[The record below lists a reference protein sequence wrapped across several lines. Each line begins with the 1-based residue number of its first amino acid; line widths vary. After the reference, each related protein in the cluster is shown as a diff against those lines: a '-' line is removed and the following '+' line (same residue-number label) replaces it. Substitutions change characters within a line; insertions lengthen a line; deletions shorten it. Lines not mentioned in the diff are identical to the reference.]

1 MKKERENLELLLMY
15 IVIGVIAACITGYF
29 LYENKK
35 EYWEVQAR
43 DTFYEALTEELQKR
57 NDVEVY
63 FSTQGNICLPVVDV
77 IYSKQEPIIAF
88 METGHG
94 KKNFVIPYEK
104 HTYNIVRSSNQRA
117 LHSYILDKY
126 PLRADSLGLIWD
138 RLLAEVKFPGKAI
151 VRVSVA
157 DWWEHETCTYSND
170 SSYLLKSDSLVSCY
184 LGYRCEV
191 GVTGYAYSPW
201 WKVLTLKDKI
211 LLSALVVACLLLFF
225 IQEFVIR
232 LYHRFFIREIPVI
245 AMDRTQSHIYQLEE
259 NCFFDSD
266 SMILKNS
273 AVEVKL
279 TALPATLLQGLLDA
293 QDYKLSM
300 NEIMDLLWPDGTG
313 TSERVHT
320 AIKRLRNYL
329 SKVSD
334 STIENGNLAYQL
346 KIPISSKKCSI
357 K

>member
-1 MKKERENLELLLMY
+1 MKKERDNIELLLY
-15 IVIGVIAACITGYF
+15 IVIGAIAACITGYF

-43 DTFYEALTEELQKR
+43 DTFYEALTEEMQKL

-63 FSTQGNICLPVVDV
+63 FLSKGNVHLSV
-77 IYSKQEPIIAF
+77 IDADDRHKEPIIAT
-88 METGHG
+88 METEYG
-94 KKNFVIPYEK
+94 KKNFVVPYEK
-104 HTYNIVRSSNQRA
+104 HTRNIIRSSDERS
-117 LHSYILDKY
+117 LCSYLLDKC
-126 PLRADSLGLIWD
+126 PLKADSLGLIWN
-138 RLLAEVKFPGKAI
+138 RLLTEVKFPGKTI

-170 SSYLLKSDSLVSCY
+170 SSYLSKSDSLVSCY

-232 LYHRFFIREIPVI
+232 LYHRFFIQEIPVI
-245 AMDRTQSHIYQLEE
+245 AIDKIQSHIYQLEE
-259 NCFFDSD
+259 NCFFDAD
-266 SMILKNS
+266 SMILKN
-273 AVEVKL
+273 ACAEVKL
-279 TALPATLLQGLLDA
+279 TPLPAKLLQGFLDA
-293 QDYKLSM
+293 KDYKLSI
-300 NEIMDLLWPDGTG
+300 NEIMMSLWPDGTG

-320 AIKRLRNYL
+320 TIKRLRKYL
-329 SKVSD
+329 SEFD
-334 STIENGNLAYQL
+334 WIIENGNFAYQL
-346 KIPISSKKCSI
+346 KKS
-357 K
+357 